1 MRTVTVRQ
9 EGARHFSPLS
19 PRNEDTTADTP
30 VVPKYQNR
38 APNGFHRNSP
48 RMTTVSMNG
57 AGIFQYT
64 PLSGSFRMMALT
76 KSANVPSAK
85 NGTRNDRIASAGDV
99 AE

>member
-1 MRTVTVRQ
+1 
-9 EGARHFSPLS
+9 
-19 PRNEDTTADTP
+19 
-30 VVPKYQNR
+30 
-38 APNGFHRNSP
+38 
-48 RMTTVSMNG
+48 MNG